1 VTRYL
6 VAAATRETVA
16 AACEYLDRKL
26 DEEDVGDEPAG
37 HGQVVDRRNPGP

>member
-26 DEEDVGDEPAG
+26 DEADVGDEPAG
-37 HGQVVDRRNPGP
+37 HGQVVDRRNPGL